1 MAEKTS
7 KSRVPHVFAL
17 MFLITI
23 IMAILTWIIPAGE
36 YERIKVGARTVVV
49 ADSFKV
55 VESNPQGFWQV
66 FDAVVKGWIQSAS
79 MIFMVFFVGGAIKIL
94 EETGTIRVGMNRIVH
109 KLKGKEFLAVAV
121 IMILMSIG
129 GATGVF
135 ANPVIALIPLG
146 ILLAKGLGYDSVVGF
161 AIIYLGSYA
170 GFNVGWGNV
179 FTVGIAHEIAELPM
193 FSGFGVRVL
202 FHIVN
207 VALCIGFVYL
217 YAKKIKNDP
226 TKSLLYSAE
235 EAAEE
240 KNHFEEQEHMDLRH
254 ILCTLIVFFGF
265 GMIIYGSLE
274 LKWGINH
281 YSVIFF
287 MMAVFCGLLGGL
299 GINGTASNFVK
310 GAASLTYAA
319 LVIGMARGISVV
331 MTDGKIIDTVV
342 YYISLPI
349 AKYGPVIGANLMFF
363 ANTVLNFFIPSGSG
377 QAVTVM
383 PIMVPLADLTGIT
396 RQVAVQAFQ
405 FGDGLSNC
413 FIPTS
418 SVLMGCLGLASLSY
432 EKYVKWVFPLIA
444 LQIALAVVALTVL
457 QMMQWSPM

>member
-109 KLKGKEFLAVAV
+109 KLKGKEFFAVAV

-146 ILLAKGLGYDSVVGF
+146 ILLAKGLGYDAVVGF

-207 VALCIGFVYL
+207 VALCIAFVYL

-235 EAAEE
+235 EATEG

-287 MMAVFCGLLGGL
+287 MMAVFCGIIGGL

-310 GAASLTYAA
+310 GAAGLTYAA

-377 QAVTVM
+377 QAVTIM

-444 LQIALAVVALTVL
+444 LQITLAVVALTVL

>member
-1 MAEKTS
+1 MAERTK

-23 IMAILTWIIPAGE
+23 IMAILTWVIPAGE

-55 VESNPQGFWQV
+55 VDSNPQGFWQI

-109 KLKGKEFLAVAV
+109 KLKGKEFLAVTV

-146 ILLAKGLGYDSVVGF
+146 ILLAKGLGYDAVVGF

-274 LKWGINH
+274 LNWGINH

-287 MMAVFCGLLGGL
+287 MMAVFCGLIGGL
-299 GINGTASNFVK
+299 GINGTSSNFVK
-310 GAASLTYAA
+310 GAGNMAYAA
-319 LVIGMARGISVV
+319 LVIGMARAISVV

-342 YYISLPI
+342 YYLSLPI

-383 PIMVPLADLTGIT
+383 PIMVPLADLTHIT

-444 LQIALAVVALTVL
+444 LQISLAVVALTVL
-457 QMMQWSPM
+457 QMMQWT

>member
-23 IMAILTWIIPAGE
+23 IMAILTWIVPAGE